1 MSRRSRS
8 ISGPFAPRLIEM
20 LESPAHRV
28 LSKAATRVIE
38 RIEIEL
44 YRHGGKDNGR
54 LPVTIS
60 DFERFGLDRHSV
72 PPAIREAVALGF
84 IEITV
89 RGCAGNADFR
99 RPNLYR
105 LTFREAKGYP
115 GDDGTHEWR
124 RIANDPN
131 ATEAANLAAASAIA
145 RAARL
150 AKDGRAVEKARRG
163 HEKHMAQKQDF
174 GGDNSQLSGGKTP
187 PENAPSIGLQTPP
200 PAIGLKTPPTL
211 DISGRVGEADA
222 APPATPPRHKPSR
235 HRRSPASAAKART
248 VPS

>member
-54 LPVTIS
+54 LPVTLA

-84 IEITV
+84 VEITV

-131 ATEAANLAAASAIA
+131 ATEAANLATASAIA

-163 HEKHMAQKQDF
+163 HEKHMARKQNF
-174 GGDNSQLSGGKTP
+174 GGDNSQVSGGKTP
-187 PENAPSIGLQTPP
+187 PENAPSIGLKTPP

-211 DISGRVGEADA
+211 DISGRVRAGDPV
-222 APPATPPRHKPSR
+222 PPPPRRKTPK
-235 HRRSPASAAKART
+235 HRRPSTTTPKARA

>member
-1 MSRRSRS
+1 M
-8 ISGPFAPRLIEM
+8 
-20 LESPAHRV
+20 
-28 LSKAATRVIE
+28 IE

-44 YRHGGKDNGR
+44 AHHGGKDNGR
-54 LPVTIS
+54 LPVTLA

-72 PPAIREAVALGF
+72 PPAIREAAALGF
-84 IEITV
+84 IEITE

-115 GDDGTHEWR
+115 GKDGTHEWR
-124 RIANDPN
+124 KIANDPD
-131 ATEAANLAAASAIA
+131 ATEADSLAAASAIA

-163 HEKHMAQKQDF
+163 HQKYLAEKQNF
-174 GGDNSQLSGGKTP
+174 RGDNSHVSGGETP
-187 PENAPSIGLQTPP
+187 PENDPSIGLKTPP
-200 PAIGLKTPPTL
+200 PPNGGKTPPTL
-211 DISGRVGEADA
+211 DISGRGRASDPV
-222 APPATPPRHKPSR
+222 PTPPGLKAPR
-235 HRRSPASAAKART
+235 HRRPSSTTAKARA